1 MSNVRDQQIKFLFE
15 KGVSGHRFD
24 PPFVPTVSENAL
36 RTWFGGHN
44 AAAYFFR
51 RGDKYSGVRLR
62 CECPDCLIQ
71 LGIFVVENPTSILAN
86 GAGSWSVFRTDS
98 CHAECIQRTETRL
111 EENIRQQ
118 KQARMNELVRA
129 SFEQQTRLMND
140 QPITDKAESDE
151 AH

>member
-1 MSNVRDQQIKFLFE
+1 MTVLNFSLRGRLPVIRQTETWEDPFNIVYGSVIRD
-15 KGVSGHRFD
+15 
-24 PPFVPTVSENAL
+24 
-36 RTWFGGHN
+36 
-44 AAAYFFR
+44 
-51 RGDKYSGVRLR
+51 GDKYTGVRLR

-118 KQARMNELVRA
+118 KSAEKAQQRQEARRRELIA
-129 SFEQQTRLMND
+129 MSFEQQREMM
-140 QPITDKAESDE
+140 AEPFWRSEDE
-151 AH
+151 